1 MTEREIY
8 ITLAIR
14 HVTVWDP
21 VYSKG
26 IKEKVK
32 HFSHAYEIGM
42 WKYDGHP
49 TTPGGDCRFE
59 CSSCWDKYMKKFIH
73 DKEDRCDL

>member
-8 ITLAIR
+8 ITLAMR
-14 HVTVWDP
+14 NVRVVDS

-26 IKEKVK
+26 IKERVK
-32 HFSHAYEIGM
+32 HFSHAYESGD

-49 TTPGGDCRFE
+49 TYECNYCGGCRQ
-59 CSSCWDKYMKKFIH
+59 CWDKYMKIFIQN
-73 DKEDRCDL
+73 KEDHCNL